1 MNKFNLYKK
10 IKMKRLKILFNANQ
24 KKKEVMIEMIQTD
37 LFQFESVMKL
47 LMKYS
52 IFKLPTTMSK
62 LL

>member
-1 MNKFNLYKK
+1 MNKFNFYKK
-10 IKMKRLKILFNANQ
+10 IKMKRLKIIFNANQ

-52 IFKLPTTMSK
+52 IFRLPTTMSK

>member
-1 MNKFNLYKK
+1 MNKFNFYKK
-10 IKMKRLKILFNANQ
+10 IKMKRLKIIFNANK

-52 IFKLPTTMSK
+52 ISKLPTTMSK

>member
-1 MNKFNLYKK
+1 MNKFNFYKK
-10 IKMKRLKILFNANQ
+10 IKMKKLKIIFNAN
-24 KKKEVMIEMIQTD
+24 KKIKERMIEMIQTD

-52 IFKLPTTMSK
+52 ISKLPTTMSK

>member
-1 MNKFNLYKK
+1 MNKFNFYKK
-10 IKMKRLKILFNANQ
+10 IKMKRLKIIFNAN
-24 KKKEVMIEMIQTD
+24 KKIKERMIEMIQTD

-52 IFKLPTTMSK
+52 ISKLPTTMSK

>member
-1 MNKFNLYKK
+1 MNKFNFYKK
-10 IKMKRLKILFNANQ
+10 IKMKRLKIIFNANK

>member
-1 MNKFNLYKK
+1 MNKFNFYKK
-10 IKMKRLKILFNANQ
+10 IKMKRLKIIFNANQ

>member
-1 MNKFNLYKK
+1 MNKFNFYKK

-52 IFKLPTTMSK
+52 IFRLPTTMSK

>member
-1 MNKFNLYKK
+1 MNKFNFYKK
-10 IKMKRLKILFNANQ
+10 IKMKILKILFNANQ

>member
-1 MNKFNLYKK
+1 MNKFNFYKK

>member
-1 MNKFNLYKK
+1 MNKFNFYKK

-24 KKKEVMIEMIQTD
+24 KIKERMIEMIQTD